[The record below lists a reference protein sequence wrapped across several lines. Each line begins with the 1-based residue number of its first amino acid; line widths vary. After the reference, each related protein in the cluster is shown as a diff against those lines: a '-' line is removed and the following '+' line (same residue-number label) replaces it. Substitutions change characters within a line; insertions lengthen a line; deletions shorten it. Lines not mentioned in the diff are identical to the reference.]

1 MLILAPK
8 TIHFMSESPMTI
20 LVPVGFAEQ
29 SLIAMEQAMSFA
41 GRLKAKV
48 VLLTVM
54 EEPRGVI
61 MEWFD
66 DKVKLA
72 ELKTELKDK
81 IEILAEEQAVKSGLE
96 VEGLM
101 ATGSIYE
108 EIVRVADLI
117 SADLII
123 MGTDG
128 APKGFVKKMIG
139 SNAYR
144 VVSTAEMPVIT
155 IKGTDHRSGIQN
167 IVLPLDLQKETKQK
181 VGRAI
186 KIARQFNSTIHV
198 ISVSPTDDEFIVN
211 RQIRNLNQVE
221 EVIRLQGVNV
231 LSKLLLPEETSNIS
245 RMVVGYAKEVD
256 ADLIVIMT
264 QQETDFTDY
273 FIGSTAQQIIYHSR
287 IPVMSVRPIPS
298 GDIAIDIPGFGV

>member
-1 MLILAPK
+1 
-8 TIHFMSESPMTI
+8 
-20 LVPVGFAEQ
+20 
-29 SLIAMEQAMSFA
+29 
-41 GRLKAKV
+41 
-48 VLLTVM
+48 
-54 EEPRGVI
+54 
-61 MEWFD
+61 
-66 DKVKLA
+66 
-72 ELKTELKDK
+72 
-81 IEILAEEQAVKSGLE
+81 
-96 VEGLM
+96 VEGLV

-128 APKGFVKKMIG
+128 SPKGFVKKMIG

-245 RMVVGYAKEVD
+245 RMVVGCAKEVD

-298 GDIAIDIPGFGV
+298 GDIAIDIAGFGV